1 MLKLQHF
8 NLVKILIYYEYQH
21 KKKTML
27 STLRVSTTEPITL
40 YTKFGNSL
48 EKLKAHERIEVQ
60 AKLCVWSIAVE
71 KNGNYTAT
79 FKNFNY
85 NSDEYNDN
93 VNEALELV
101 KGMNLV
107 EVNDLIDMINKSVE
121 RDVNNIELA
130 RAA

>member
-27 STLRVSTTEPITL
+27 STLRVSTTEPISL

-60 AKLCVWSIAVE
+60 AKLCIWSIAVE
-71 KNGNYTAT
+71 TSGDYTAT
-79 FKNFNY
+79 FKNLIY
-85 NSDEYNDN
+85 NSGEYDDN
-93 VNEALELV
+93 VNEVLALA
-101 KGMNLV
+101 KGMNLI
-107 EVNDLIDMINKSVE
+107 EVNDLIDMINKNVE
-121 RDVNNIELA
+121 KDVKNIELA
-130 RAA
+130 CAA

>member
-27 STLRVSTTEPITL
+27 STLRVSTTEPISL

-79 FKNFNY
+79 FNHLNY
-85 NSDEYNDN
+85 NSGEYNDN
-93 VNEALELV
+93 VNEVLALA
-101 KGMNLV
+101 KGMNLI
-107 EVNDLIDMINKSVE
+107 EVNDLIDMINKNVE
-121 RDVNNIELA
+121 KDVKNIELA
-130 RAA
+130 HAA

>member
-1 MLKLQHF
+1 
-8 NLVKILIYYEYQH
+8 
-21 KKKTML
+21 ML
-27 STLRVSTTEPITL
+27 SNLRVFTTKPVSL

-71 KNGNYTAT
+71 KKGNYTAT
-79 FKNFNY
+79 FNHLNY
-85 NSDEYNDN
+85 NSGEYDDN
-93 VNEALELV
+93 VNEVLALA

-121 RDVNNIELA
+121 RTVNNIKLA

>member
-8 NLVKILIYYEYQH
+8 NLVKILIYYEHQH

-27 STLRVSTTEPITL
+27 STLRVSTTEPISL

-60 AKLCVWSIAVE
+60 ANLCVWSIAVE

-79 FKNFNY
+79 FNHLIY
-85 NSDEYNDN
+85 NSGEYDDN
-93 VNEALELV
+93 VNEVLALA

-107 EVNDLIDMINKSVE
+107 
-121 RDVNNIELA
+121 
-130 RAA
+130 

>member
-21 KKKTML
+21 NNKTML
-27 STLRVSTTEPITL
+27 SALSVSTTEPISL

-71 KNGNYTAT
+71 TSGDYTAT

-85 NSDEYNDN
+85 NSGEHNDS
-93 VNEALELV
+93 VNEALEIV

-121 RDVNNIELA
+121 KDAKNIELA